1 MKTSIFTAA
10 LIGATV
16 WSSLPAAAEVCG
28 KRDTVLSRLS
38 EKFGETRR
46 SLGLGANNGVV
57 EVFASDDTGSWTIT
71 VTMPDGRM
79 CLVASGQSY
88 EDTIDQ
94 LQASDD
100 A

>member
-1 MKTSIFTAA
+1 MKKVLFAAA
-10 LIGATV
+10 LIGATAV
-16 WSSLPAAAEVCG
+16 SSIPAAAEVCG
-28 KRDTVLSRLS
+28 KRDTVLTRLS

-57 EVFASDDTGSWTIT
+57 EVFANDETGSWTIT

-88 EDTIDQ
+88 EDTIDS
-94 LQASDD
+94 LDASDD